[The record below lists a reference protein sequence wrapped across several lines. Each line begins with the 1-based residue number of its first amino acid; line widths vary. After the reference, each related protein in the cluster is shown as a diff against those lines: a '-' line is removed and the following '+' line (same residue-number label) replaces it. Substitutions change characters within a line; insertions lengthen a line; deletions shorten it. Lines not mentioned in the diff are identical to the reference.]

1 MPIPQ
6 LRSKNQDFSN
16 KRIIVPKKV
25 SNWKKQKK
33 RKNFL
38 KNLLKKIIFFCFILF
53 FLSLIAGVGAI
64 VWYSK
69 DLPDPNQLIKRT
81 VPLSTK
87 IFDRSGKTVLYEI
100 HGDENRNFVN
110 IDKIP
115 PFAIEATIS
124 IEDKNFYEHQGFS
137 LWGIFRGV
145 IISKLEGKRMQ
156 GGSTITQQLIK
167 NAILTNERTISRKI
181 KELVLAWRMEKE
193 FSKNQIL
200 QLYFNEIPYGSTA
213 YGIESASNL
222 YFGKSA
228 QDLTLAESAILAAL
242 PQAPTYYSP
251 YGSHKDKLIV
261 RQRYILKLMFEQNYI
276 DRQEY
281 EEALAE
287 KLKFKERRENII
299 APHFVMYIKEKL
311 SKKYGE
317 KMVEQGGLQVITT
330 LDVYK
335 QKKAEQAIAEFA
347 EKNET
352 KYNAKNSALV
362 AIDAKTGQ
370 ILAMVGSRDYFDTKN
385 DGNVNVA
392 ICPRQPGSSL
402 KPLVYATAFTMGYTP
417 KTILYDVK
425 TNFGVQG
432 AKKYIP
438 YNYDG
443 KFRGPV
449 TMKKALAGSLN
460 VPAVKTLYL
469 TGIDRV
475 IDNAKKMGYTTLN
488 DKNRF
493 GLSLVLGGGE
503 IKLLEHTNAYAVF
516 ARDGVYHP
524 LVGILE
530 IKDSKGKVI
539 KKYEKKER
547 RVIGSQPIRLLN
559 SILSDNSARA
569 YTFGENNYLNLGARP
584 VCAKT
589 GTTNDYKDAWTIGYT
604 PSLVAGVWTGNNRG
618 EKMKK
623 GAGGSVVAAPIWHKF
638 MESVLGP
645 TDSGEPVENFAKPK
659 EITVEKPV
667 LKGEIGEDV
676 ILKIDKFSNK
686 LATDRT
692 PEAAI
697 VEKTFKQIHSILFYV
712 NKDDPQG
719 EAPEHPEDDPQYHRW
734 EESITEWIKHQN
746 EKEKGSE
753 EEKNKIEVPPTE
765 YDDIHIP
772 ENIPSLSVLNLID
785 GQKII
790 TDELFIDVDA
800 VAPRGIDKVE
810 YWVDQNLIDTINNEP
825 YDLHWIVN
833 DIPNGK
839 HNLRIIAYDD
849 VLNSKEINFVLDFEI
864 IDKPLQIVWI
874 TPDNNQN
881 ISKND
886 FPFNLSAS
894 LSRVNRIKK
903 LDFYFKEAS
912 QLNGNLI
919 SSIIKPKQKFINIV
933 WNNPPDKDGFY
944 RIYLVIT
951 DVNDKKT
958 TNQGV
963 LIRFQK

>member
-335 QKKAEQAIAEFA
+335 QKKAEQAI
-347 EKNET
+347 
-352 KYNAKNSALV
+352 
-362 AIDAKTGQ
+362 
-370 ILAMVGSRDYFDTKN
+370 
-385 DGNVNVA
+385 
-392 ICPRQPGSSL
+392 
-402 KPLVYATAFTMGYTP
+402 
-417 KTILYDVK
+417 
-425 TNFGVQG
+425 
-432 AKKYIP
+432 
-438 YNYDG
+438 
-443 KFRGPV
+443 
-449 TMKKALAGSLN
+449 
-460 VPAVKTLYL
+460 
-469 TGIDRV
+469 
-475 IDNAKKMGYTTLN
+475 
-488 DKNRF
+488 
-493 GLSLVLGGGE
+493 
-503 IKLLEHTNAYAVF
+503 
-516 ARDGVYHP
+516 
-524 LVGILE
+524 
-530 IKDSKGKVI
+530 
-539 KKYEKKER
+539 
-547 RVIGSQPIRLLN
+547 
-559 SILSDNSARA
+559 
-569 YTFGENNYLNLGARP
+569 
-584 VCAKT
+584 
-589 GTTNDYKDAWTIGYT
+589 
-604 PSLVAGVWTGNNRG
+604 
-618 EKMKK
+618 
-623 GAGGSVVAAPIWHKF
+623 
-638 MESVLGP
+638 
-645 TDSGEPVENFAKPK
+645 
-659 EITVEKPV
+659 
-667 LKGEIGEDV
+667 
-676 ILKIDKFSNK
+676 
-686 LATDRT
+686 
-692 PEAAI
+692 
-697 VEKTFKQIHSILFYV
+697 
-712 NKDDPQG
+712 
-719 EAPEHPEDDPQYHRW
+719 
-734 EESITEWIKHQN
+734 
-746 EKEKGSE
+746 
-753 EEKNKIEVPPTE
+753 
-765 YDDIHIP
+765 
-772 ENIPSLSVLNLID
+772 
-785 GQKII
+785 
-790 TDELFIDVDA
+790 
-800 VAPRGIDKVE
+800 
-810 YWVDQNLIDTINNEP
+810 
-825 YDLHWIVN
+825 
-833 DIPNGK
+833 
-839 HNLRIIAYDD
+839 
-849 VLNSKEINFVLDFEI
+849 
-864 IDKPLQIVWI
+864 
-874 TPDNNQN
+874 
-881 ISKND
+881 
-886 FPFNLSAS
+886 
-894 LSRVNRIKK
+894 
-903 LDFYFKEAS
+903 
-912 QLNGNLI
+912 
-919 SSIIKPKQKFINIV
+919 
-933 WNNPPDKDGFY
+933 
-944 RIYLVIT
+944 
-951 DVNDKKT
+951 
-958 TNQGV
+958 
-963 LIRFQK
+963 